1 MAIGLQQISEFEKAG
16 IFLAP
21 ARSVIDTDPTGLTG
35 VRWQVWPDEITD
47 EKSVEW
53 GNIPII
59 GRSEPI
65 KTYFA
70 SRQRV
75 FAFSLFFVASAD
87 QSDGGTSESVRKKV
101 NFLRALVY
109 PRRTPGGLVLTPP
122 PVLLIVGDLISS
134 RCVAS
139 TVRASY
145 SGPWDTFQRVR
156 SSLGPLESV
165 YDEPVGRPYFNLPI
179 IAKVD
184 IVLEEVNEHQLEWSD
199 ITDIQ

>member
-1 MAIGLQQISEFEKAG
+1 MAIGPDRITEFEKAG

-21 ARSVIDTDPTGLTG
+21 ARSVIDINLVELTG
-35 VRWQVWPDEITD
+35 VRWQVWPDEISD

-59 GRSEPI
+59 GRAEPI

-75 FAFSLFFVASAD
+75 FAFTLFFVASAD
-87 QSDGGTSESVRKKV
+87 SNDGGTAEDVRKKV
-101 NFLRALVY
+101 NFLRSLTY

-122 PVLLIVGDLISS
+122 VAQLIVGDLISS

-145 SGPWDTFQRVR
+145 TGPWDTFQRVR
-156 SSLGPLESV
+156 SSLGPFDQV
-165 YDEPVGRPYFNLPI
+165 YDESVGRPYFNLPI
-179 IAKVD
+179 MAKVD
-184 IVLEEVNEHQLEWSD
+184 MVLEEVNEIQHEWSE
-199 ITDIQ
+199 IAGVS